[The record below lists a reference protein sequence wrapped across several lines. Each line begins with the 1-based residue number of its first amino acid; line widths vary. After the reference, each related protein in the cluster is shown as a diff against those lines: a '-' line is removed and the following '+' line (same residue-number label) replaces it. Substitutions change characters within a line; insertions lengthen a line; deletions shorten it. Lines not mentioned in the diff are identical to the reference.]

1 MTISL
6 KTAKVADKEEKMER
20 NLLILI
26 LSITCLLPVH
36 KAATQENT
44 VSVAAANTSPLG
56 WAGFEIQPYLA
67 TQIPVVKDRL
77 AVRSVLV
84 YFGNSS
90 SKASIGYAYF
100 GPSFLPADW
109 VTISPMIG
117 LVNGWFE
124 YEFEINGETETR
136 SAPGFIASLWMDF
149 NFEHEHVQISAQID
163 GYFNHELKQAELY
176 CFYRA
181 SYLIKPYLNVGIQAE
196 QVYQSI
202 ILGPHLGT
210 TFGPFHAE
218 LQYYLVPETSA
229 HSLRLVT
236 GLGF

>member
-1 MTISL
+1 MKFT
-6 KTAKVADKEEKMER
+6 
-20 NLLILI
+20 ILI
-26 LSITCLLPVH
+26 LVLSLLVISANVT
-36 KAATQENT
+36 AAQEDN
-44 VSVAAANTSPLG
+44 VSVSAASENPLA

-67 TQIPVVKDRL
+67 TQVPVIQDRL
-77 AVRSVLV
+77 AITATLI

-90 SKASIGYAYF
+90 SKDSLGYAYF

-124 YEFEINGETETR
+124 YEFKVNGEIETKP
-136 SAPGFIASLWMDF
+136 APGFIASLWIEF
-149 NFEHEHVQISAQID
+149 SFEQERLEISAQID

-176 CFYRA
+176 CFYKA
-181 SYLIKPYLNVGIQAE
+181 SYLIKPYLNVGLQAE

-202 ILGPHLGT
+202 ILGPHIGT
-210 TFGPFHAE
+210 TFGPFHTE